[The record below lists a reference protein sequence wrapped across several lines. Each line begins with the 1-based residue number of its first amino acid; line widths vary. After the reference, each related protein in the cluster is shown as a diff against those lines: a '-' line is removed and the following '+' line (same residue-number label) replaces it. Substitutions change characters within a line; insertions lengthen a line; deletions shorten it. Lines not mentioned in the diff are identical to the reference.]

1 MRILFPLFVIIP
13 VIEIG
18 LFVLAGKYIGILPT
32 LLIVLLTGFFG
43 ARLAKRE
50 GLQVWRQAQE
60 QLQMRKLPGEE
71 LIEGLCVLCGGVLLI
86 TPGYL
91 TDLTGLLLLMP
102 SVRKRLVRRVRRWL
116 KNRLANGQFSFYFRK

>member
-1 MRILFPLFVIIP
+1 MRYLFPLFVMIP

-32 LLIVLLTGFFG
+32 ILIVLLTGFFG

-60 QLQMRKLPGEE
+60 QLKMGRLPGEA
-71 LIEGLCVLCGGVLLI
+71 LIEGICVLCGGLLLI

-91 TDLTGLLLLMP
+91 TDAIGLVLLLP

-116 KNRLANGQFSFYFRK
+116 KNRLSNGQFSFHYRR